1 MKPGLKPGLAVGAV
15 AALLVGG
22 VALAT
27 SRNSS
32 NSAAPVTPVPQQAAV
47 QPLPNTAFDA
57 SAGTTIAVPVETFA
71 PVRERVVYGDRVVDN
86 QRPARTVRTARR
98 ARVVTTTRSGKKSA
112 LIIGGSAAGGAI
124 TGALI
129 GGKKGAV
136 IGGLIGGAGG
146 TVYDRKTRK
155 KRRVVYQ

>member
-1 MKPGLKPGLAVGAV
+1 MRSVRPAFAIGAV
-15 AALLVGG
+15 AALFVGG

-32 NSAAPVTPVPQQAAV
+32 PSNTASPLPAYTTVQPMPAAPAAV
-47 QPLPNTAFDA
+47 ENPTPT
-57 SAGTTIAVPVETFA
+57 P
-71 PVRERVVYGDRVVDN
+71 ERVV
-86 QRPARTVRTARR
+86 QSQPPTTPRT
-98 ARVVTTTRSGKKSA
+98 RVVTQTRSGKKSA
-112 LIIGGSAAGGAI
+112 LIIGGSAAGGAAA
-124 TGALI
+124 GALI

-155 KRRVVYQ
+155 KKVVVEE

>member
-1 MKPGLKPGLAVGAV
+1 MRSVRPAFAVGAV
-15 AALLVGG
+15 AALFVGG

-32 NSAAPVTPVPQQAAV
+32 HSSIPV
-47 QPLPNTAFDA
+47 QPLPPQAALQPSPMPMYTVPFDDSRA
-57 SAGTTIAVPVETFA
+57 AATTTVA
-71 PVRERVVYGDRVVDN
+71 PTGDRVVYRDRVVTRT
-86 QRPARTVRTARR
+86 QPRTVRRT
-98 ARVVTTTRSGKKSA
+98 RVVTTTRSGKKSA

-136 IGGLIGGAGG
+136 IGGIIGGAGG
-146 TVYDRKTRK
+146 TIYDRKTRK
-155 KRRVVYQ
+155 KKVVVQD

>member
-1 MKPGLKPGLAVGAV
+1 MRPIRPAFAVGAV
-15 AALLVGG
+15 AALFVGG

-32 NSAAPVTPVPQQAAV
+32 NSSVPVQPVPQQIAV
-47 QPLPNTAFDA
+47 QPTPLPATGLDSSATATPL
-57 SAGTTIAVPVETFA
+57 GERVVY
-71 PVRERVVYGDRVVDN
+71 RERVVTETAPGVR
-86 QRPARTVRTARR
+86 RHTTRT
-98 ARVVTTTRSGKKSA
+98 RVVTTKRSGKKSA

-136 IGGLIGGAGG
+136 IGGLIGGGAG

-155 KRRVVYQ
+155 KKRVVTE

>member
-1 MKPGLKPGLAVGAV
+1 MRPIRPAFAVGAV
-15 AALLVGG
+15 AALFVGG

-32 NSAAPVTPVPQQAAV
+32 PSSSVSVQPFTQQAVVQPSPVPLTGNAIEGS
-47 QPLPNTAFDA
+47 T
-57 SAGTTIAVPVETFA
+57 TTITPLGERVVY
-71 PVRERVVYGDRVVDN
+71 RERVVTQTAPRVVH
-86 QRPARTVRTARR
+86 RTST
-98 ARVVTTTRSGKKSA
+98 RVVTTKRSGKKSA

-124 TGALI
+124 TGGLI
-129 GGKKGAV
+129 GGKKGAI

-155 KRRVVYQ
+155 KTHVVTQ

>member
-1 MKPGLKPGLAVGAV
+1 MRPVRPAFAIGAL
-15 AALLVGG
+15 AALFVGG

-32 NSAAPVTPVPQQAAV
+32 DSSVTPNRVPQQTLVQPQPVAPAAV
-47 QPLPNTAFDA
+47 QTA
-57 SAGTTIAVPVETFA
+57 A
-71 PVRERVVYGDRVVDN
+71 PVREPVVASERVVTPT
-86 QRPARTVRTARR
+86 QPRTVRRT
-98 ARVVTTTRSGKKSA
+98 RVVTKTRSGKKSA

-136 IGGLIGGAGG
+136 IGGVVGGAGG

-155 KRRVVYQ
+155 KKVVVAE

>member
-1 MKPGLKPGLAVGAV
+1 MRSVRPAFAVGAV
-15 AALLVGG
+15 AALFVGG

-32 NSAAPVTPVPQQAAV
+32 HSSIPVKPVAQQIVV
-47 QPLPNTAFDA
+47 QPSP
-57 SAGTTIAVPVETFA
+57 SPV
-71 PVRERVVYGDRVVDN
+71 VRQRSVEQPTPRVVR
-86 QRPARTVRTARR
+86 RTH
-98 ARVVTTTRSGKKSA
+98 VVTTTRSGKKSA

-146 TVYDRKTRK
+146 TAIRAIPPFTNDAEEATCCGWPG
-155 KRRVVYQ
+155 RRRGRPRRR